1 MTKLFIPLFIACI
14 LFVGQP
20 VSVFAATTT
29 SSQAVSKVQ
38 AKKTTVKKAPAKKKT
53 PVKKEKLTMYPKK
66 ITLATAP
73 HSPKP
78 VAKKTTKKKTTT
90 PSKKAPVS
98 AKKST

>member
-1 MTKLFIPLFIACI
+1 MIKLYLSIFIACMI
-14 LFVGQP
+14 FVGQP
-20 VSVFAATTT
+20 VSVFAASQGVSQT
-29 SSQAVSKVQ
+29 SKAPV
-38 AKKTTVKKAPAKKKT
+38 KKTTVKKAPTKKKA

-90 PSKKAPVS
+90 PAKKAPVS
-98 AKKST
+98 PKKST